1 MEPIMHGIPQLIIT
15 FINFVATINLARY
28 VGELE
33 SVAASQIEGGRARN
47 RRIVA
52 NWRLLLAGWWCLC
65 TAAIVGML
73 RMLVSLLGVENV
85 ANAVWVGFD
94 LAIITL
100 MAFGYGLVAL
110 NAGRAWSWNTWRG
123 RPWE

>member
-1 MEPIMHGIPQLIIT
+1 MHGIPQFIIT
-15 FINFVATINLARY
+15 SINFVATINLARY

-85 ANAVWVGFD
+85 AGEAVGVG
-94 LAIITL
+94 AESCT
-100 MAFGYGLVAL
+100 GSSSCGC
-110 NAGRAWSWNTWRG
+110 GAWR
-123 RPWE
+123 